1 MTNIVDLTL
10 AALVGLAA
18 SFHSGVENLKNKNYD
33 QAITDLTTVIQSE
46 PAVPDMKE
54 LSLLSRAEAH
64 VGKGNKVAAMQDAT
78 NLLQTTCD
86 AALRSKAVALYT
98 AQGGVLQ
105 DLRPREPPR
114 AAFSRFLELCKSNDV
129 AAARQLISGPLRS
142 ALDTFEKAFLGRGRG
157 RSIFAEF
164 ARNPDQFSVLR
175 ESFDDTNQTATLTL
189 SLGGGQLTATLGL
202 VRQGEAWSAATLVN
216 YEMLAMERRAMQM
229 QISRNSNNLRLIG
242 MALQQQAAAGNV
254 VTLPARLEDLKSWGM
269 MNTPDFH
276 LYTEPATGKQT
287 PFLYRAGLKTSDAQE
302 LLVVATPVAADGG
315 RLVLQLSGNVMTL
328 TEEEFAKKVDEQ
340 KWVIPELVNKEQVG
354 KELAAEVTALIPKL
368 GDADA
373 KVRAAARKRLQEI
386 GAAAA
391 PFLREQKNHADPEI
405 RATVRELLKP
415 N

>member
-18 SFHSGVENLKNKNYD
+18 SFHAGVENLKNNNYD
-33 QAITDLTTVIQSE
+33 KAIADFTTVIQADPS
-46 PAVPDMKE
+46 VPDMKE

-78 NLLQTTCD
+78 NLLQTTRD
-86 AALRSKAVALYT
+86 TVRKRKAVAIYT
-98 AQGGVLQ
+98 AQGGALQ
-105 DLRPREPPR
+105 DLRPKESPR
-114 AAFSRFLELCKSNDV
+114 AAFARFMGLCASNDV
-129 AAARQLISGPLRS
+129 AARQMISGPLQGI
-142 ALDTFEKAFLGRGRG
+142 LELFERANAGLGRG
-157 RSIFAEF
+157 RSIFSEF
-164 ARNPDQFSVLR
+164 ARNPEQFLVVR

-189 SLGGGQLTATLGL
+189 SLGSGQITATLGL
-202 VRQGEAWSAATLVN
+202 VRQGETWSAATLAN
-216 YEMLAMERRAMQM
+216 YEMAGMERRAAQM
-229 QISRNSNNLRLIG
+229 QNSRNMANLRMIG
-242 MALQQQAAAGNV
+242 RALEQMLVAGNAE
-254 VTLPARLEDLKSWGM
+254 TLPARLEDLKSTDKM
-269 MNTPDFH
+269 MQPAFH
-276 LYTEPATGKQT
+276 LYTDPATGKQT

-328 TEEEFAKKVDEQ
+328 TEEEFVKKVDEQ

-368 GDADA
+368 GDTDA
-373 KVRAAARKRLQEI
+373 KVRAAARKRLLEI
-386 GAAAA
+386 GALAA

-405 RATVRELLKP
+405 RATVRELLKS